1 MRKRR
6 NSEDDSSLELL
17 LDTMC
22 NTFGGVMFIAIML
35 FVIISNL
42 VQTQVKD
49 PVPSPEELYR
59 QIESL
64 RVLLNDLQL
73 QLAIKSEELKKLKTT
88 STDSRWQEIL
98 LLEKSLQQKEIS
110 LQTIN
115 TQLAAEK
122 LRSNLVNRQ
131 TKIIEDKQLKQQ
143 IKANELNLQI
153 TRTQQQLLELR
164 TQPDFSRQ
172 LTFKLIK
179 PGSEA
184 PFFLILFQDSV
195 YPVGPW
201 QYDDRPDA
209 PDSAVESVRS
219 TPNIVE
225 CRIRP
230 GAGCQVLQG
239 DKLSREFQELMQK
252 IPKNRIPKF
261 YIYPNSAPTAFRL
274 REILKKANIRH
285 GCTLAISNDEPFRYQ
300 YAQKVNYEY

>member
-6 NSEDDSSLELL
+6 HCEDDSSLELL

-42 VQTQVKD
+42 VQTKVND
-49 PVPSPEELYR
+49 PAPSPEELYR

-64 RVLLNDLQL
+64 RVILQDLQQQLVL
-73 QLAIKSEELKKLKTT
+73 QNEELKKLEAS

-98 LLEKSLQQKEIS
+98 LLEKSIQPKELS
-110 LQTIN
+110 RQTLT

-122 LRSNLVNRQ
+122 LRSDLLG
-131 TKIIEDKQLKQQ
+131 KQ
-143 IKANELNLQI
+143 IKVVQDKKLQQQLRNNELNMQI
-153 TRTQQQLLELR
+153 MQTQQQLQELR
-164 TQPDFSRQ
+164 TQPDVSRQ
-172 LTFKLIK
+172 LTFKMIK

-184 PFFLILFQDSV
+184 PFFIILFQDSV

-209 PDSAVESVRS
+209 PDPAVESQFIQS
-219 TPNIVE
+219 HIVQ

-230 GAGCQVLQG
+230 GAGCQVLQNN
-239 DKLSREFQELMQK
+239 DLSKDFLKLMRK

-261 YIYPNSAPTAFRL
+261 YIYPNSAPTAFRM

-285 GCTLAISNDEPFRYQ
+285 GCTLALNNDEPFYYQ
-300 YAQKVNYEY
+300 YTAQANYEY